1 LLIAQLG
8 NFRSEGFDRLG
19 LATQATDPSTLSAR
33 PADRLVDQRVE
44 SSRNRGRLGQGADLE
59 VSGEGDHKP

>member
-1 LLIAQLG
+1 
-8 NFRSEGFDRLG
+8 
-19 LATQATDPSTLSAR
+19 
-33 PADRLVDQRVE
+33 LVDQRVE